1 MNAAIFGLLAAAL
14 LAGMLYTLI
23 RTLRRPQAAAVSPA
37 DEQMIISIY
46 QQRLQQA
53 QQQFDNGELDSQEH
67 EHAREELS
75 RALAYELQN
84 QVKSSAQKT
93 TRPGKAAIWVFAG
106 AIPLLAI
113 ALYLLVGTPQAL
125 DPQAETAQLSI
136 PEMVKRLEKRLKKQP
151 EDIQG
156 WRMLGR
162 SYTVMQNFTGANDA
176 YGEAYKREPGNVSII
191 LEYAEAI
198 ARANDNNVLGRP
210 AELIDDALKLEPA
223 NSYALILKGVVLFHQ
238 NDMPG
243 AVGVWKSILAQ
254 QGVDAETRDVVQNLL
269 DQTQL
274 SANSAQ
280 AEQSAPQPRAV
291 AGAAVTVNVSL
302 SPQLASQVSPED
314 TVFVF
319 AQAAAGPKMPLAVA
333 RKRAMEL
340 PLRIVLDDSSAM
352 AEGMHI
358 SAFNQV
364 VVVARV
370 SKSGNAGAASGD
382 LQGKSDVLDPRKN
395 PVINLVIDSKVP

>member
-1 MNAAIFGLLAAAL
+1 MNAVIFGLLGAAL
-14 LAGMLYTLI
+14 LAGLLYTLI
-23 RTLRRPQAAAVSPA
+23 RPLRRPQAVAVTPA
-37 DEQMIISIY
+37 DEQLIISIY

-53 QQQFDNGELDSQEH
+53 QQQFENGELDTREH
-67 EHAREELS
+67 AQAREELS

-84 QVKSSAQKT
+84 KVKGGANKAAM
-93 TRPGKAAIWVFAG
+93 PGKAAVWAFAG

-113 ALYLLVGTPQAL
+113 ALYLLVGTPKAL
-125 DPQAETAQLSI
+125 DPAAQTAQLSI
-136 PEMVKRLEKRLKKQP
+136 PEMVARLEKRLQSNP

-162 SYTVMQNFTGANDA
+162 SYTVLQNLDGARDA

-191 LEYAEAI
+191 LEYAEAT
-198 ARANDNNVLGRP
+198 ARADDNNMLGRP
-210 AELIDDALKLEPA
+210 AELVEEALQLDPTH
-223 NSYALILKGVVLFHQ
+223 SYALILKGVVLFHR

-243 AVGVWKSILAQ
+243 AVAVWKSILAKQ
-254 QGVDAETRDVVQNLL
+254 DVDAETRDVVQTLL

-274 SANSAQ
+274 QANTAEPAQ
-280 AEQSAPQPRAV
+280 AEPQPQAA

-302 SPQLASQVSPED
+302 APQLASQTAPGD

-333 RKRAMEL
+333 RKRAQDL

-364 VVVARV
+364 VVVARI

-382 LQGKSDVLDPRKN
+382 LQGKSAVVDPREN
-395 PVINLVIDSKVP
+395 PVINLVIDTKLP

>member
-1 MNAAIFGLLAAAL
+1 MNAIIFGLLATAL
-14 LAGMLYTLI
+14 LAGLLYTLI
-23 RTLRRPQAAAVSPA
+23 RTLRRPQAAVTAAA
-37 DEQMIISIY
+37 DEQTVISIY
-46 QQRLQQA
+46 QQRLQQT
-53 QQQFDNGELDSQEH
+53 QQQFDNGELDTQEH
-67 EHAREELS
+67 EQAREELS

-84 QVKSSAQKT
+84 RVKSSARKT
-93 TRPGKAAIWVFAG
+93 AGPGKAAIWAFAG

-113 ALYLLVGTPQAL
+113 ALYLLVGSPKAL
-125 DPQAETAQLSI
+125 DPAAETAQLSI
-136 PEMVKRLEKRLKKQP
+136 PEMVTRLEKRLQSNP

-162 SYTVMQNFTGANDA
+162 SYTVLQNLDGARDA

-191 LEYAEAI
+191 LEYAEAT
-198 ARANDNNVLGRP
+198 ARADDNNMLGRP
-210 AELIDDALKLEPA
+210 AELVEEALQLDPTH
-223 NSYALILKGVVLFHQ
+223 SYALILKGVVLFHQ

-254 QGVDAETRDVVQNLL
+254 QGVDAETRDVVQTLL

-274 SANSAQ
+274 EANSAATAQ
-280 AEQSAPQPRAV
+280 AEPQAPA
-291 AGAAVTVNVSL
+291 AAAVTVKVSIA
-302 SPQLASQVSPED
+302 PQLASQVAPND

-319 AQAAAGPKMPLAVA
+319 AQAVAGPKMPLAVA
-333 RKRAMEL
+333 RKRVLDL

-382 LQGKSDVLDPRKN
+382 LQGKSEVIDPGKN
-395 PVINLVIDSKVP
+395 PVINLVIDTKLP

>member
-1 MNAAIFGLLAAAL
+1 MNAVIFGLLGAAL
-14 LAGMLYTLI
+14 LAGLLYTLI
-23 RTLRRPQAAAVSPA
+23 RTLRRPLAVTASPI
-37 DEQMIISIY
+37 DEQAVISIY
-46 QQRLQQA
+46 QQRLQQV

-67 EHAREELS
+67 EQAREELS

-84 QVKSSAQKT
+84 LITSSAHNT
-93 TRPGKAAIWVFAG
+93 ARPGNAVIWTFAG

-113 ALYLLVGTPQAL
+113 ALYLLTGTPKAL
-125 DPQAETAQLSI
+125 DPAAETAQLSI
-136 PEMVKRLEKRLKKQP
+136 PEMVARLEKRLKSNPDDVK
-151 EDIQG
+151 G

-162 SYTVMQNFTGANDA
+162 SYIVMQNLTGGRDA

-191 LEYAEAI
+191 LEYAEAT
-198 ARANDNNVLGRP
+198 ARANDNSMLGRP
-210 AELIDDALKLEPA
+210 AELIEEALKLEPA
-223 NSYALILKGVVLFHQ
+223 NSYALILKGIALFHQ

-274 SANSAQ
+274 NANTAEPAQ
-280 AEQSAPQPRAV
+280 AEPKPQAPAA
-291 AGAAVTVNVSL
+291 AGVTVTVSL
-302 SPQLASQVSPED
+302 APHLASQISPDD

-333 RKRAMEL
+333 RKRVDEL
-340 PLRIVLDDSSAM
+340 PLRIVLDDNSAM
-352 AEGMHI
+352 AEGMNI

-370 SKSGNAGAASGD
+370 SKSGNASAASGD
-382 LQGKSDVLDPRKN
+382 LQGKSAVVDPREN
-395 PVINLVIDSKVP
+395 PVINLVIDTKVP